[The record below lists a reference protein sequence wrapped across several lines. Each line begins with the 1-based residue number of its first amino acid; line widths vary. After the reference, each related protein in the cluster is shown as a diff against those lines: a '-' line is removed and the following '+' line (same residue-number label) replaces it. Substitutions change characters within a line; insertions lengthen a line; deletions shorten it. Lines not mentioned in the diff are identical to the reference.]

1 MPHPPGPSGTPVI
14 VGLDLGTTTAKAVA
28 YDEHSRVWAD
38 VSREYPLHTPRP
50 GYAEQDPG
58 TVCDAALDVVTKA
71 VAQVRSAGGAL
82 SGVALSAAMHSL
94 LALDENG
101 APLTPALTYAD
112 SRAAAEASRLR
123 HDPAGI
129 RLGQRTGT
137 PLHPMSPLAKLLWF
151 REHDRVTF
159 DRATSWVSLK
169 ELLLRRLCGETVVDH
184 SLASASGLFNLRE
197 RNWDADALRL
207 TSVDAGQLSRP
218 VPTTTVLTG
227 LDPAEARRCDLPAD
241 LRVVVGAADGCLA
254 NLGVGATAE
263 GIAACTIGTSGAVR
277 VATTTPDTDPHGRLF
292 TYALTDD
299 RWIVG
304 GPISNGGLVL
314 RWLRDAVLT
323 DLTDAAR
330 GAGVDPYERM
340 TAMAADVP
348 AGSEGLLFLPY
359 LTGERAPDWNA
370 SARGALLGLT
380 LRHGRGHLIRS
391 AMEGVLLQLRAVVEA
406 MGALQVSPSAF
417 RATGG
422 FTDSPLWL
430 QMMADVFRRE
440 IGVPDRA
447 EGTAL
452 GAALLGMVAL
462 GTFTDIDEAAATV
475 TVRAH
480 RLPDAQ
486 TADVYDAVF
495 DAFRAS
501 SALRHC

>member
-1 MPHPPGPSGTPVI
+1 MPHPPGPSGTPVV

-28 YDEHSRVWAD
+28 YDEQSRVWAD
-38 VSREYPLHTPRP
+38 VSREYQLHTPQP
-50 GYAEQDPG
+50 GYAEQEPD
-58 TVCDAALDVVTKA
+58 TVCDAALGVLSLA
-71 VAQVRSAGGAL
+71 VGRARAAGA
-82 SGVALSAAMHSL
+82 SVNGVALSAAMHSL
-94 LALDENG
+94 LALDAHG

-112 SRAAAEASRLR
+112 SRAAAQASRLR
-123 HDPAGI
+123 GDPTAIQVG
-129 RLGQRTGT
+129 RRTGT

-151 REHDRVTF
+151 REHDRDTF
-159 DRATSWVSLK
+159 DRAISWVSLK
-169 ELLLRRLCGETVVDH
+169 ELLLRRLCGETVVDA
-184 SLASASGLFNLRE
+184 SVASASGLFNLRE
-197 RNWDADALRL
+197 RGWDTGALRL
-207 TSVDAGQLSRP
+207 AGVDAGQLSRP
-218 VPTTTVLTG
+218 VATTTVLAG
-227 LDPAEARRCDLPAD
+227 LDPGEARRCDLPAD

-254 NLGVGATAE
+254 NLGVGATVN

-323 DLTDAAR
+323 DLAETARDA
-330 GAGVDPYERM
+330 GEEPYERM
-340 TAMAADVP
+340 TAMAAAVP

-359 LTGERAPDWNA
+359 LTGERAPDWSA

-406 MGALQVSPSAF
+406 MGALQISPSAF

-422 FTDSPLWL
+422 FTESPLWL
-430 QMMADVFRRE
+430 QMMADVFGRE
-440 IGVPDRA
+440 IGVPNRA
-447 EGTAL
+447 EGTGL

-462 GTFTDIDEAAATV
+462 GTFSDIDEAAATV
-475 TVRAH
+475 TVRDG
-480 RLPDAQ
+480 RRPDPRA
-486 TADVYDAVF
+486 AEVYDAVF
-495 DAFRAS
+495 EAFRAS
-501 SALRHC
+501 SPP